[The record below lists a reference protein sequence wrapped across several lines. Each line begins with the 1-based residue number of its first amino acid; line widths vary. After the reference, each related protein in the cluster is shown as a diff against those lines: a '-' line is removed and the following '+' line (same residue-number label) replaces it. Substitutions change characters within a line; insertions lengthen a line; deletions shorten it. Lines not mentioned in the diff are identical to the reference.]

1 MFYAMQEHFVRSLQ
15 YFLLLWCTKVLYI
28 RFLSSIICSRYCDVS
43 LSVFLRCFQ
52 MLHRFWVN
60 LWMWI
65 SVSTLFKSS
74 CCDKNDIFIA
84 AFHIIW
90 FVFKMGC
97 FCETCILYCF
107 LTTTLLEMWWPAIR
121 ALTLWHPCSFWSFIG
136 PSGGMEAHDSERQQ
150 AKTLQCRGLFEICF
164 NNNLHCLLH
173 LFFIYCSLI
182 HLFLCRPCFWCANLK
197 ACKNRRVEIFL
208 PSFSHHLSPIVWHH
222 QLKSCLL
229 WAATV

>member
-1 MFYAMQEHFVRSLQ
+1 M
-15 YFLLLWCTKVLYI
+15 
-28 RFLSSIICSRYCDVS
+28 
-43 LSVFLRCFQ
+43 
-52 MLHRFWVN
+52 
-60 LWMWI
+60 
-65 SVSTLFKSS
+65 
-74 CCDKNDIFIA
+74 
-84 AFHIIW
+84 

-182 HLFLCRPCFWCANLK
+182 HYFSLLLLLFLFIYFCVVPVFDVQIWKLVK
-197 ACKNRRVEIFL
+197 IGGWKSSFPLSLIISL
-208 PSFSHHLSPIVWHH
+208 PLSDII
-222 QLKSCLL
+222 S
-229 WAATV
+229 

>member
-15 YFLLLWCTKVLYI
+15 YFLLLWCTNVLYI

-84 AFHIIW
+84 AFHIILH
-90 FVFKMGC
+90 VC
-97 FCETCILYCF
+97 FEKGLLLWNMYPVLLFNHYIVRDVVTCNKGF
-107 LTTTLLEMWWPAIR
+107 NSLTPLLVLIIYWTFWWHGGTWQWEAASKDTAVSR
-121 ALTLWHPCSFWSFIG
+121 SVWNLFQQQFALSFAFIFYLLQSYSFIFV
-136 PSGGMEAHDSERQQ
+136 SS
-150 AKTLQCRGLFEICF
+150 
-164 NNNLHCLLH
+164 
-173 LFFIYCSLI
+173 
-182 HLFLCRPCFWCANLK
+182 LFLM
-197 ACKNRRVEIFL
+197 CKSESL
-208 PSFSHHLSPIVWHH
+208 
-222 QLKSCLL
+222 
-229 WAATV
+229 